1 MIHKKAFLFLYVFC
15 LISMHLPST
24 ENSVPQ
30 LYTEQFIKGENLR
43 LSGDFDKAIEY
54 FKNCLSLAKKT
65 GDKKEEMN
73 SLIKLA
79 LLSWNIGQP
88 KESADYYSNASS
100 LAQKLGLK
108 NVEEDCNKA
117 SQIYKL
123 YNEGKEYRFADDYQR
138 SIESFKKA
146 ISFSKEINSLEHEYK
161 CLRQMSI
168 SYYYLNDYQE
178 FFQLN
183 NASLNIARKLKN
195 KKDEGLCLNNIGLY
209 YWKIDNYSIAL
220 KNYEKAVELARV
232 TNNLKGE
239 NESLTNIGIAYYEMG
254 NYDKAFKYLNEALL
268 IDQKYFGQKEVSVDL
283 NNIGTTYRKKGLLS
297 SEKEDFQKALKYF
310 FDCLELINNLKETI
324 TEIRVL
330 NNIGTVYSDLEK
342 YDNALNY
349 FKLALKLAE
358 NINDVEARSFIFNNI
373 GIVYYNLGNYEE
385 STKYSQSAIDLALE
399 FKGKQIL
406 WEAYLELA
414 KAYEKQNKYLEALK
428 NYRNSVSIIEG
439 ARSTIELEELKA
451 SYFGTDKRLE
461 AYHNMID
468 ILVNLNKSAPQKGYD
483 IEAFNY
489 LERAKARAF
498 LDSLEVSEVS
508 ISQGV
513 DFKLSN
519 REIQLSKEISSLY
532 KKLLQS
538 ESTPEQRNK
547 ISEDIKNYEDQLDK
561 LKLEIRMTSPAYAD
575 LKYPQIITL
584 KEVQGNLLDGKTA
597 FFAYSIGKDSSY
609 GFAITQRGLK
619 IFPISPRNKIQK
631 KVTEYKKTISDK
643 DNLDFRVGYELYSE
657 LVRPGLDEKIQK
669 LVFFPDDILYFL
681 PFETLLTQKNNRQWL
696 INKYTIAYAP
706 SISSLREIIKRA
718 KNNGKRREKDLLAFG
733 DPVYDEGGSGNNEKN
748 SIDLIQNF
756 YSPQGLKLFRLNYS
770 GMEVQRIASLFRR
783 TKEQVFLREKASE
796 AVLKSQKLED
806 FKIIHFAAHAM
817 IDDQKPARSLI
828 VLSLNQDSRQ
838 YDFVQMRDIYNLK
851 MNSDLVTLSAC
862 QTGLGQFIRGEGIEG
877 LSRAFFYAGASSVL
891 MSLWAVNDQASYQL
905 MERFYY
911 HLRSSES
918 IMEAL
923 QKAKLEMIR
932 SGVFSHP
939 FYWAGFVITG
949 NAGKVV
955 FPKTVY
961 KWIPVIISLCIGGTF
976 LIGVT
981 NLRKRKARRLAARL
995 CYRVSHD

>member
-1 MIHKKAFLFLYVFC
+1 MKIKKTLLLCLYIC
-15 LISMHLPST
+15 LILMPLFSL
-24 ENSVPQ
+24 ENSVSQ
-30 LYTEQFIKGENLR
+30 SYLEQFNQAENLR
-43 LSGDFDKAIEY
+43 LSGNFDKSIEY
-54 FKNCLSLAKKT
+54 FKNCLSLAKKS
-65 GDKKEEMN
+65 GNKKEEMN
-73 SLIKLA
+73 SLMKLA
-79 LLSWNIGQP
+79 LLSWNIGQQ
-88 KESADYYSNASS
+88 KLAENYYSSS
-100 LAQKLGLK
+100 SSIARNLGLK
-108 NVEEDCNKA
+108 NIEEDCNKA
-117 SQIYKL
+117 IQIYKL
-123 YNEGKEYRFADDYQR
+123 YSEGKDYRNSGDYQK
-138 SIESFKKA
+138 SIESFKTA
-146 ISFSKEINSLEHEYK
+146 ISLSKEINSPEHELK
-161 CLRQMSI
+161 CLRQTSI
-168 SYYYLNDYQE
+168 NFLELNDFQE
-178 FFQLN
+178 FFALN
-183 NASLNIARKLKN
+183 KEALSLAQKIKN
-195 KKDEGLCLNNIGLY
+195 QKDEGICLNNIGLY
-209 YWKIDNYSIAL
+209 FWKIANYSEAL
-220 KNYEKAVELARV
+220 KYYDKALEIAQKI
-232 TNNLKGE
+232 NNLQ
-239 NESLTNIGIAYYEMG
+239 NEADVLTNISIYYADLGNFEKSIELLLKVLKIDQQTGLTDKIPMDLNNIGIAYRR
-254 NYDKAFKYLNEALL
+254 KAILTDDNNDFIMALRYFDDCLNLVRINSKIKIEIKA
-268 IDQKYFGQKEVSVDL
+268 L
-283 NNIGTTYRKKGLLS
+283 NNIGSVYYQLNKNY
-297 SEKEDFQKALKYF
+297 EALKYF
-310 FDCLELINNLKETI
+310 
-324 TEIRVL
+324 
-330 NNIGTVYSDLEK
+330 
-342 YDNALNY
+342 
-349 FKLALKLAE
+349 
-358 NINDVEARSFIFNNI
+358 EAAYKKAVKTDDIEEMSIILNNI
-373 GIVYYNLGNYEE
+373 GIVYSVQGDYE
-385 STKYSQSAIDLALE
+385 QSAKYFQKAIDFALE
-399 FKGKQIL
+399 IKGGQTL
-406 WEAYLELA
+406 WEAFFEIGNSYKKQSKFIEA
-414 KAYEKQNKYLEALK
+414 KEKYE
-428 NYRNSVSIIEG
+428 NSITIIEG
-439 ARSTIELEELKA
+439 VRSTIELEELKA

-461 AYHNMID
+461 AYHNMIE
-468 ILVNLNKSAPQKGYD
+468 ILFNLNKSAPQKGYD

-508 ISQGV
+508 ISQGI

-519 REIQLSKEISSLY
+519 REIQLSNKISSLY
-532 KKLLQS
+532 KKLLQT

-584 KEVQGNLLDGKTA
+584 KEVQENLLDGKTA
-597 FFAYSIGKDSSY
+597 FFAYSIGKESSY
-609 GFAITQRGLK
+609 GFAISKRGFK
-619 IFPISPRNKIQK
+619 IFPISSRNDIQK
-631 KVTEYKKTISDK
+631 KVAEYKKAISDK
-643 DNLDFRVGYELYSE
+643 DNLDFRIGFELYSE
-657 LVRPGLDEKIQK
+657 LIRPGLDEKIQK

-681 PFETLLTQKNNRQWL
+681 PFEALLTQKNNRQWL

-706 SISSLREIIKRA
+706 SISSLREIIKRS
-718 KNNGKRREKDLLAFG
+718 KNNGKRRGKDLLAFG
-733 DPVYDEGGSGNNEKN
+733 DPVYDEEDSGNSEKN
-748 SIDLIQNF
+748 SIDLFQNF

-770 GMEVQRIASLFRR
+770 GMEVQRIASLFRK

-806 FKIIHFAAHAM
+806 FKIIHFAAHAV

-976 LIGVT
+976 LIGVK

>member
-1 MIHKKAFLFLYVFC
+1 MIYKKTFLLLYVFC
-15 LISMHLPST
+15 LISIHLPSI

-30 LYTEQFIKGENLR
+30 LYLEQFIQGENLR
-43 LSGDFDKAIEY
+43 LSGDFDKSIEH
-54 FKNCLSLAKKT
+54 FNNCLSLAKKI

-79 LLSWNIGQP
+79 LLLWNIGQP
-88 KESADYYSNASS
+88 KESADYYSNASF

-108 NVEEDCNKA
+108 KVEEVCIKA
-117 SQIYKL
+117 GQIYRL
-123 YNEGKEYRFADDYQR
+123 YNEGKDYRFADDYQR

-146 ISFSKEINSLEHEYK
+146 ISLSKEINSLEHEYK

-168 SYYYLNDYQE
+168 CYYYLNDYQE

-209 YWKIDNYSIAL
+209 YWKIDNYPAAL
-220 KNYEKAVELARV
+220 KNYEKAVELARI
-232 TNNLKGE
+232 TNNLTGE
-239 NESLTNIGIAYYEMG
+239 NESLTNIGIAYYDMG
-254 NYDKAFKYLNEALL
+254 NYDEAFKYLNEALL
-268 IDQKYFGQKEVSVDL
+268 IDQKYFGQKEVSIDL
-283 NNIGTTYRKKGLLS
+283 NNIGTIYRKKGLLS
-297 SEKEDFQKALKYF
+297 SEKEDFQKALQYF
-310 FDCLELINNLKETI
+310 LDCLKLIKNLKETK

-330 NNIGTVYSDLEK
+330 NNIGTVYSDLEQNN
-342 YDNALNY
+342 DALNY
-349 FKLALKLAE
+349 FRLALKLAE
-358 NINDVEARSFIFNNI
+358 KINDVEAKSFIFNNI
-373 GIVYYNLGNYEE
+373 GIANSHLGNYEE
-385 STKYSQSAIDLALE
+385 STKYNQSAIDLALE

-414 KAYEKQNKYLEALK
+414 NAYKKQNKYLDALK
-428 NYRNSVSIIEG
+428 NYRNSVSIIES
-439 ARSTIELEELKA
+439 ARSSIELEELKA
-451 SYFGTDKRLE
+451 SYIGTDKRLE

-468 ILVNLNKSAPQKGYD
+468 MLVDLSKSAPQKGYD

-508 ISQGV
+508 ISQGI

-519 REIQLSKEISSLY
+519 RESQLSNEISSLY

-538 ESTPEQRNK
+538 ESTPDQRNK
-547 ISEDIKNYEDQLDK
+547 ISQDIKNCEDQLDK
-561 LKLEIRMTSPAYAD
+561 LKLEIRMTSPAYAT
-575 LKYPQIITL
+575 LNPQIITL
-584 KEVQGNLLDGKTA
+584 KEVQENLLDGKTA

-609 GFAITQRGLK
+609 GFAISKRGLK
-619 IFPISPRNKIQK
+619 IFPISPRNYIQK
-631 KVTEYKKTISDK
+631 KVTEYKKAISDK
-643 DNLDFRVGYELYSE
+643 DNLDFRIGYQLYSE

-706 SISSLREIIKRA
+706 SISSLREIIKRS
-718 KNNGKRREKDLLAFG
+718 KNNGKRRGKDLLAFG
-733 DPVYDEGGSGNNEKN
+733 DPVYDEEDSGNNEKN
-748 SIDLIQNF
+748 SIDLFQNF

-770 GMEVQRIASLFRR
+770 GMEVQRIAALFRK

-796 AVLKSQKLED
+796 AVLKNQKLED
-806 FKIIHFAAHAM
+806 FKIIHFAAHAV

-976 LIGVT
+976 LIGVK

>member
-1 MIHKKAFLFLYVFC
+1 MPLLS
-15 LISMHLPST
+15 L
-24 ENSVPQ
+24 ENSVSQ
-30 LYTEQFIKGENLR
+30 SYLEQFNQAENLR
-43 LSGDFDKAIEY
+43 LSGNFDKSIEY
-54 FKNCLSLAKKT
+54 FKNCLSLAKKS
-65 GDKKEEMN
+65 GNKKEEMN
-73 SLIKLA
+73 SLMKLA
-79 LLSWNIGQP
+79 LLSWNIGQQ
-88 KESADYYSNASS
+88 KLAENYYLSS
-100 LAQKLGLK
+100 SSIARNLGLK
-108 NVEEDCNKA
+108 NIEEDCNKA
-117 SQIYKL
+117 IQIYKL
-123 YNEGKEYRFADDYQR
+123 YSEGKDYRNSGDYQK
-138 SIESFKKA
+138 SIESFKTA
-146 ISFSKEINSLEHEYK
+146 ISLSKEINSPEHELK
-161 CLRQMSI
+161 CLRQTSI
-168 SYYYLNDYQE
+168 NFLELNDFQE
-178 FFQLN
+178 FFALN
-183 NASLNIARKLKN
+183 KEALSLTQKIKN
-195 KKDEGLCLNNIGLY
+195 QKDEGICLNNIGVY
-209 YWKIDNYSIAL
+209 FWKIANYSEAL
-220 KNYEKAVELARV
+220 KYYEKALEIAQKI
-232 TNNLKGE
+232 NNLQ
-239 NESLTNIGIAYYEMG
+239 NEADVLTNISIYYADLGNFEKSIELLLKVLKIDQQTGLTDKIPMDLNNIGIAYRR
-254 NYDKAFKYLNEALL
+254 KAILTDDNNDFNMALRYFDDCLNLVRINSKIKIEIKA
-268 IDQKYFGQKEVSVDL
+268 L
-283 NNIGTTYRKKGLLS
+283 NNIGSVYSQQNKNY
-297 SEKEDFQKALKYF
+297 EALKYF
-310 FDCLELINNLKETI
+310 EAAYKKA
-324 TEIRVL
+324 
-330 NNIGTVYSDLEK
+330 EK
-342 YDNALNY
+342 TDDIEEMSIIL
-349 FKLALKLAE
+349 
-358 NINDVEARSFIFNNI
+358 NNI
-373 GIVYYNLGNYEE
+373 GIVHSNQGDYE
-385 STKYSQSAIDLALE
+385 QSAKYFQKAIDFALE
-399 FKGKQIL
+399 IKGGQTL
-406 WEAYLELA
+406 WEAFFEIGNSFKKQSKFIEA
-414 KAYEKQNKYLEALK
+414 KEKYE
-428 NYRNSVSIIEG
+428 NSITIIEG
-439 ARSTIELEELKA
+439 VRSTIELEELKA

-461 AYHNMID
+461 AYHNMIE
-468 ILVNLNKSAPQKGYD
+468 ILFNLNKSAPQKGYD

-508 ISQGV
+508 ISQGI

-519 REIQLSKEISSLY
+519 REIQLSNKISSLY
-532 KKLLQS
+532 KKLLQT

-584 KEVQGNLLDGKTA
+584 KEVQENLLDGKTA

-609 GFAITQRGLK
+609 GFAISKRGFK
-619 IFPISPRNKIQK
+619 IFPISPRNNIQK

-643 DNLDFRVGYELYSE
+643 DNLDFRIGFELYSE

-681 PFETLLTQKNNRQWL
+681 PFETLLTQRNNRQWL

-706 SISSLREIIKRA
+706 SISSLREIIKRS
-718 KNNGKRREKDLLAFG
+718 KNNGKRRGKDLLAFG
-733 DPVYDEGGSGNNEKN
+733 DPVYDEEDSGNSEKN
-748 SIDLIQNF
+748 SIDLFQNF

-770 GMEVQRIASLFRR
+770 GMEVQRIASLFRK

-806 FKIIHFAAHAM
+806 FKIIHFAAHAV

-976 LIGVT
+976 LIGVK